1 MPSISVLG
9 GLFKHPHLDT
19 DFLIS
24 QPFSLFLIHLLRTIP
39 IIARIS
45 RNAIKIPII
54 NPVSVLTVP

>member
-1 MPSISVLG
+1 
-9 GLFKHPHLDT
+9 
-19 DFLIS
+19 
-24 QPFSLFLIHLLRTIP
+24 LRTIP